1 MLITP
6 LKPLLLLEHAVLDG
20 DHRVFREAVE
30 LIVAS
35 EAAAFPAQFRQLLE
49 HTEAHFE
56 RENALMDKYAFPSL
70 REHKSEHLR
79 VQGEF
84 HQFMKRVDRGFIQ
97 FGRMFVLERLVPW
110 FELHLPTMDSALAA
124 HVKKIDALDVPQKR

>member
-20 DHRVFREAVE
+20 DHRVFLEAVE
-30 LIVAS
+30 RIVAS
-35 EAAAFPAQFRQLLE
+35 DSATFPAQFRQMLE
-49 HTEAHFE
+49 HTEAHFA
-56 RENALMDKYAFPSL
+56 RENELMDKYAFPSV
-70 REHKSEHLR
+70 REHKGEHLR

-84 HQFMKRVDRGFIQ
+84 QQFMKRVDRGFIQ

-110 FELHLPTMDSALAA
+110 FELHLPTMDSALVAHIHKVAA
-124 HVKKIDALDVPQKR
+124 SAARAHG